1 MNCRGVP
8 SKLCHLKMYIMA
20 TLYTKRK
27 ICNQAN
33 IMKLIIPAVEL
44 AAGLQLT
51 PEKKKRV
58 DDIEA
63 TVPYVLKMLQITTD
77 NHLRQF

>member
-8 SKLCHLKMYIMA
+8 SKVCHLKMYILA

-51 PEKKKRV
+51 PKKKLGGRHGSYSSV
-58 DDIEA
+58 CIKNVTNYNA
-63 TVPYVLKMLQITTD
+63 Q
-77 NHLRQF
+77 

>member
-8 SKLCHLKMYIMA
+8 SKVCHLKMYIMA
-20 TLYTKRK
+20 TLCTKRK

-44 AAGLQLT
+44 AARMQLT
-51 PEKKKRV
+51 PEKKKLGGRHGSYSSV
-58 DDIEA
+58 CIKNVTNYNA
-63 TVPYVLKMLQITTD
+63 Q
-77 NHLRQF
+77 

>member
-44 AAGLQLT
+44 AAGL
-51 PEKKKRV
+51 
-58 DDIEA
+58 
-63 TVPYVLKMLQITTD
+63 
-77 NHLRQF
+77 

>member
-8 SKLCHLKMYIMA
+8 SKVCHLKIYIMA
-20 TLYTKRK
+20 TLYNKRK

-51 PEKKKRV
+51 LEKKPGGRHGSNISVCVKNV
-58 DDIEA
+58 TNYNA
-63 TVPYVLKMLQITTD
+63 Q
-77 NHLRQF
+77 

>member
-8 SKLCHLKMYIMA
+8 SKVCHLKIYIMA
-20 TLYTKRK
+20 TLYNKRK

-33 IMKLIIPAVEL
+33 IMKRIIPAVEL

-51 PEKKKRV
+51 LEEKKPGGRHGSYISVCVKNV
-58 DDIEA
+58 TNYNA
-63 TVPYVLKMLQITTD
+63 Q
-77 NHLRQF
+77 

>member
-8 SKLCHLKMYIMA
+8 RKVCHLKIYIMA

-44 AAGLQLT
+44 AAGL
-51 PEKKKRV
+51 
-58 DDIEA
+58 
-63 TVPYVLKMLQITTD
+63 
-77 NHLRQF
+77 

>member
-8 SKLCHLKMYIMA
+8 SKVGHLKIYIMA
-20 TLYTKRK
+20 TLYNKRK

-51 PEKKKRV
+51 LEKKNGW
-58 DDIEA
+58 
-63 TVPYVLKMLQITTD
+63 TTWKL
-77 NHLRQF
+77 HFRMC